1 MAAIRFLPGVY
12 AEARTRFLPGVHAL
26 DEARSAEV
34 GDIAEDEKA
43 VPTPQLVVEQL
54 PAGEEEPQQPEQQSS
69 QQQPKQQQQQQQQQP
84 SAAPESSSGTP
95 DDVPLA
101 CRPGL
106 SPPAPPSRSDLP
118 TGSAVTEARTAAEVH
133 AARDGAKEVEGGKEG
148 LLLNRREFKRDF
160 GQALVTSNRKH
171 CLADAIAHGQEV
183 EPQMVRE
190 GIGNDHSF
198 ARAAAY
204 VDEAFPETALEKA
217 SARFM
222 VGGGIEL
229 ALLNARSG
237 RFVLSMSYTLGGVK
251 RYHCAYFEPSFA
263 WEREDLERGWLS
275 GSGVLKDNQAD
286 VAVHLAEAAD
296 RASTGA
302 ARAFFQA
309 PYAVALRIE
318 AVYELVPRG
327 AGGSAKRQKV
337 DCRIQHGALPDAP
350 FDSSDLLALIL
361 DHSSAEQTLEVA
373 RVGRS
378 VRAED
383 RPSLASASL

>member
-84 SAAPESSSGTP
+84 STAPDSSSGTP

-118 TGSAVTEARTAAEVH
+118 TGSGCDGGAHGGEGARGARLRH
-133 AARDGAKEVEGGKEG
+133 RARDDAKEVKGG
-148 LLLNRREFKRDF
+148 
-160 GQALVTSNRKH
+160 KH

-190 GIGNDHSF
+190 GIGTDHSF

-251 RYHCAYFEPSFA
+251 CYHCAYFEPSFA

-286 VAVHLAEAAD
+286 VAVHPAEAAD